1 MKRILLTG
9 VRLTAVW
16 FLAFSVLW
24 PSGYSA
30 EVSRKPFQIR
40 ETAGIRRFG
49 YPASAQF
56 SFAPGELGGP
66 QNARLISDAGKALS
80 AQMTT
85 GSRHPDGSVRELE
98 VDFVLSPGPLEVT
111 SLSLEYGPQVLTEAP
126 TRGLVF
132 SETEQHF
139 KVSAC
144 TIRRDANPLIQ
155 GVFYDREYLDD
166 AGITV
171 SVLEGSVVHR
181 LQDAKERVWTVEKR
195 GPVQVRLRCEGIYAA
210 QGKAAELPFV
220 LILELVSTKSWI
232 GITHSIPAL
241 SGRTVTLQ
249 TSADFRMSG
258 QLLWDLDVGYWL
270 YGVIDPT
277 DELLVSQ
284 KNEDWHCRLIQGG
297 HESVYAASVPGRTAF
312 RGWGHFQEARAEG
325 NVVAF
330 GVTSRPEGSLAASG
344 VLGADPPK
352 TDERPTDELRMSLDS
367 QGMMQIQTES
377 DTAGSATQQVFMHF
391 VPVPLQHTAR
401 TSPPSMM
408 IPLQFVASKVEHQ

>member
-1 MKRILLTG
+1 MKRILSMG
-9 VRLTAVW
+9 VRLKVVLC
-16 FLAFSVLW
+16 LAFSVLL
-24 PSGYSA
+24 PSSYSA

-40 ETAGIRRFG
+40 ETAGIRRFS

-56 SFAPGELGGP
+56 SFAAGELAAP
-66 QNARLISDAGKALS
+66 QNARLVSDAGRPLS

-85 GSRHPDGSVRELE
+85 SSCHPDGSVRELE

-126 TRGLVF
+126 TQGLAF

-139 KVSAC
+139 EVSAC
-144 TIRRDANPLIQ
+144 TIRRDANPLISS
-155 GVFYDREYLDD
+155 VLYDREYLDE

-210 QGKAAELPFV
+210 QGTTAELPFV

-241 SGRTVTLQ
+241 SGRTVTQQ

-284 KNEDWHCRLIQGG
+284 KNEDWECRLIQSGR
-297 HESVYAASVPGRTAF
+297 ESVYAASVPGRTAF
-312 RGWGHFQEARAEG
+312 HGWGHFQEARSAG

-330 GVTSRPEGSLAASG
+330 GVTSRPTDSLAASR
-344 VLGADPPK
+344 VLGADPRK
-352 TDERPTDELRMSLDS
+352 TEERLTEQFNMSMDS
-367 QGMMQIQTES
+367 RGLMQIQTES
-377 DTAGSATQQVFMHF
+377 GNAGNATQQVFMHF

-408 IPLQFVASKVEHQ
+408 IPLQFVAGKIEHQ